1 LHIINVHQNSETADF
16 LGSQRPVR
24 GRNLIN
30 VEFRQAAA
38 RLLGEGNIDFE
49 NESIPEI
56 MDIVNRSGCAEV
68 ELQALK
74 LLFKRTQCIFE
85 WSDGPLVEAMKHGD
99 MFMLDEISLADDSV
113 LERLNSVLEPQRL
126 LVLAEKATLDSDDSS
141 VEIYG
146 ADGFEFL
153 ATMNPG
159 GDYGKKELSP
169 ALRNRF
175 TEIWASPVSSDA
187 DLIAII
193 DSKFQKDVSRPDT
206 LLSRE
211 ISRKMLMF
219 VDWLAERLQKNRE
232 AILSLRDILAW
243 ANFITTAGSLSIND
257 AFVHGGHLVILD
269 GIGVN
274 PLFGIINTVE
284 MIAELKT
291 ECKNKLFELS
301 EVERGDVTNGGGV
314 EATPLLFGIA
324 PFYIDM
330 GPYPAKEIK
339 FSLRAP
345 TTIQNCSSVLRAL
358 QLRKPVLLEGS
369 PGVGKTS
376 LIENLAAV
384 SGNRL
389 VRINLSEQ
397 TDLTDLFGAD
407 LPVEEDATAACNSGP
422 QFAWRDGAF
431 LQAMKEGSWV
441 LLDELNLAS
450 QQVLEGL
457 NACLDHRGVVYIPEL
472 QREFDCSPTFRIF
485 AAQNPQS
492 QGNVIFFNL

>member
-1 LHIINVHQNSETADF
+1 VHQNSETADF

-30 VEFRQAAA
+30 VEFRQAAG

-49 NESIPEI
+49 NESIPDI
-56 MDIVNRSGCAEV
+56 MDFVNSFAAETTCAEV
-68 ELQALK
+68 EVQALK
-74 LLFKRTQCIFE
+74 TLFKRTQCIFE
-85 WSDGPLVEAMKHGD
+85 WNDGPLVEAMKHGD

-113 LERLNSVLEPQRL
+113 LERLNSVLEPSRL
-126 LVLAEKATLDSDDSS
+126 LVLAEKATLESDDSS

-193 DSKFQKDVSRPDT
+193 DSKFQKDVSRADT

-211 ISRKMLMF
+211 ISGKMLMF
-219 VDWLAERLQKNRE
+219 VDWLAVRLQKTRE
-232 AILSLRDILAW
+232 GILSLRDILAW
-243 ANFITTAGSLSIND
+243 ANFITTAGSLSIED
-257 AFVHGGHLVILD
+257 AFIHGGHLVILD

-274 PLFGIINTVE
+274 PLFGIINTVD
-284 MIAELKT
+284 MISSLKT
-291 ECKNKLFELS
+291 DCKHKLIELCGMDS
-301 EVERGDVTNGGGV
+301 NTRSDIAFV
-314 EATPLLFGIA
+314 EATPLAFGIS
-324 PFYIDM
+324 PFYINM

-339 FSLRAP
+339 LSLQAP
-345 TTIQNCSSVLRAL
+345 TTVQNCSSVLRAL

-407 LPVEEDATAACNSGP
+407 LPVEEDATLSTNAGP
-422 QFAWRDGAF
+422 QFAWRDGPF
-431 LQAMKEGSWV
+431 LQAMKNGDWV

-492 QGNVIFFNL
+492 QGIDIDN